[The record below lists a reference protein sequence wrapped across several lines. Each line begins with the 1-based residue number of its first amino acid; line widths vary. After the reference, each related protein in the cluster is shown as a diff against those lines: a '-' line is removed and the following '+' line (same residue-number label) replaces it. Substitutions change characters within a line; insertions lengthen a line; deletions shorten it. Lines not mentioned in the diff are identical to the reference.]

1 MTANAKLAAAEARYA
16 KAALAFENAHN
27 GTWAEQVAAAE
38 ETNAWKALNEL
49 RYVPGV
55 RVQAYRE
62 GKPAMQGTVRKL
74 HEDFYVEVIMD
85 GERGGTRIF
94 CNQLTVIG

>member
-1 MTANAKLAAAEARYA
+1 MNAKLAAAEARYA
-16 KAALAFENAHN
+16 KAARAFEDADK
-27 GTWAEQVAAAE
+27 GTWKYEVAQAE
-38 ETNAWKALNEL
+38 ETSAWMALNEL
-49 RYVPGV
+49 RFVPGV

-94 CNQLTVIG
+94 ANQLTVIG